1 MSKRKITVTREN
13 NVLYHFTSV
22 YHAIAIVDSG
32 YLKLTESN
40 LVSPDG
46 TWQTELKSKNYKPV
60 VWLTDSKVPE
70 GLGLSSCPM
79 KKRIRI
85 TVAKRD
91 TMIFWRAWEPQ
102 KHMDK
107 WWRKMLCKGQN
118 PSSWYVSEEIVPFS
132 DFLKIEDMETG
143 VVYYDAQKEAA

>member
-1 MSKRKITVTREN
+1 M
-13 NVLYHFTSV
+13 
-22 YHAIAIVDSG
+22 
-32 YLKLTESN
+32 KLTESN

-60 VWLTDSKVPE
+60 VWLTDSEVPE

-79 KKRIRI
+79 KKRVRI

-102 KHMDK
+102 KYMDK

-143 VVYYDAQKEAA
+143 VVYYDAQKVAA

>member
-70 GLGLSSCPM
+70 GLGLSSYPM
-79 KKRIRI
+79 KKGFGLPLLNGI
-85 TVAKRD
+85 
-91 TMIFWRAWEPQ
+91 P
-102 KHMDK
+102 
-107 WWRKMLCKGQN
+107 
-118 PSSWYVSEEIVPFS
+118 
-132 DFLKIEDMETG
+132 
-143 VVYYDAQKEAA
+143 

>member
-1 MSKRKITVTREN
+1 MSKRKIRVTREN

-60 VWLTDSKVPE
+60 VWLTDSEVPE

-79 KKRIRI
+79 KKRVRI
-85 TVAKRD
+85 TVAKTGYHDILESLGSHRSIW
-91 TMIFWRAWEPQ
+91 TSGGEKCFAKARTRPVGMC
-102 KHMDK
+102 
-107 WWRKMLCKGQN
+107 RKKLYHFQI
-118 PSSWYVSEEIVPFS
+118 S
-132 DFLKIEDMETG
+132 
-143 VVYYDAQKEAA
+143 